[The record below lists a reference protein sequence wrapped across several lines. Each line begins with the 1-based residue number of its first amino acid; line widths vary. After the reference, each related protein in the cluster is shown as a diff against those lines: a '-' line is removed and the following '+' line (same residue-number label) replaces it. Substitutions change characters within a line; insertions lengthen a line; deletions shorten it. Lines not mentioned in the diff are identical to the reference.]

1 MRVERSSPMSQP
13 QALANQSREEP
24 MSEVKPFNIPKQLVW
39 KAYREVKANRGA
51 AGVDKQTL
59 AAFEANR
66 EDNLYKIWNRMASGS
81 YFPPPVRLVEI
92 PKGDGG
98 KRALGI
104 PTVADRIAQMVVKM
118 VLEALVEPKFH
129 RDSYGYR
136 PRRSALRAVAAARQ
150 RCFDFDWVIDL
161 DIKAFFDSL
170 EHELV
175 EKAVAR
181 HTDNPWVRLY
191 IARWLR
197 APVAG
202 PDGSIQPR
210 SKGTPQGG
218 VISPL
223 LANLFLH
230 YAFDLWMGRSY
241 PELRFERYA
250 DDAIVHCRSHGEAQ
264 AVLKAIGERLAQC
277 GLELHPMKTRIV
289 YCKDYRRRGK
299 HEHLSFDFLGYTFR
313 PRRARGR
320 WGKNFTG
327 FLPAI
332 SGKAAKAIRAR
343 MRQWRIRSSNTHQR
357 LEDIA
362 RLVNPSMRGWLN
374 YYGRFYRSAC
384 VQLLRRYFNQS
395 LTAWARRKFK
405 RLRGR
410 KLASMRWLARIERR
424 DPQLFALWELAPQP
438 QGWLIGAG

>member
-1 MRVERSSPMSQP
+1 MIQP
-13 QALANQSREEP
+13 QRQANQGWEEP
-24 MSEVKPFNIPKQLVW
+24 VSEAKPYNIPKQLVW
-39 KAYREVKANRGA
+39 KAYWRVKANRGA
-51 AGVDKQTL
+51 AGVDGQSL
-59 AAFEANR
+59 AAFEENL

-92 PKGDGG
+92 PKGNGG

-118 VLEALVEPKFH
+118 MLEPLVEPKFH

-136 PRRSALRAVAAARQ
+136 PHRSALRAVAVARQ
-150 RCFDFDWVIDL
+150 RCFEFDWVVDL

-170 EHELV
+170 DHELV
-175 EKAVAR
+175 ERAVAV

-197 APVAG
+197 VPVAG
-202 PDGSIQPR
+202 PGGSRQPR

-230 YAFDLWMGRSY
+230 YAFDCWMERNY
-241 PELRFERYA
+241 PQLRFERYA
-250 DDAIVHCRSHGEAQ
+250 DDAIVHCRSKGQAN
-264 AVLKAIGERLAQC
+264 AVLNAIRERLGQC
-277 GLELHPMKTRIV
+277 GLELHPAKTRIV

-299 HEHLSFDFLGYTFR
+299 HEEISFDFLGYTFSPR
-313 PRRARGR
+313 PAQRRG
-320 WGKNFTG
+320 GKKFTG

-332 SGKAAKAIRAR
+332 SGKAAKLIRTTI
-343 MRQWRIRSSNTHQR
+343 RQWRIATSRTHQR
-357 LEDIA
+357 LEEIA
-362 RLVNPSMRGWLN
+362 RLVNPSVRGWLN
-374 YYGRFYRSAC
+374 YYGRFYRSRC
-384 VQLLRRYFNQS
+384 VGLLKRYFNQT
-395 LTAWARRKFK
+395 LTAWARRKLK

-410 KLASMRWLARIERR
+410 KLASMRWLERIARRQ
-424 DPQLFALWELAPQP
+424 PKLFAFWEPAAQP
-438 QGWLIGAG
+438 QGWIIGAG

>member
-1 MRVERSSPMSQP
+1 MSPP
-13 QALANQSREEP
+13 QAWANQPWEEP
-24 MSEVKPFNIPKQLVW
+24 VSEAKPYNIPQQLVW
-39 KAYREVKANRGA
+39 KAYRQVKANRGA
-51 AGVDKQTL
+51 AGVDGQSL
-59 AAFEANR
+59 AAFEENL
-66 EDNLYKIWNRMASGS
+66 EDNLYKIWNRMASGA

-118 VLEALVEPKFH
+118 VLEPLVEPKFH
-129 RDSYGYR
+129 GDSYGYR
-136 PRRSALRAVAAARQ
+136 PHRSALRAVGVARQ
-150 RCFDFDWVIDL
+150 RCFEFDWVIDL

-170 EHELV
+170 DHELV
-175 EKAVAR
+175 EKAVAV
-181 HTDNPWVRLY
+181 HTNNPWVRLY

-197 APVAG
+197 APVAR
-202 PDGSIQPR
+202 PDGITQPR

-230 YAFDLWMGRSY
+230 YAFDRWLGRSY
-241 PELRFERYA
+241 PQLRFERYA

-277 GLELHPMKTRIV
+277 GLELHPRKTRIV

-299 HEHLSFDFLGYTFR
+299 HEHISFDFLGYTFR
-313 PRRARGR
+313 PRQAKGRG
-320 WGKNFTG
+320 GKNFTG

-332 SGKAAKAIRAR
+332 SGKAAQAIRAQI
-343 MRQWRIRSSNTHQR
+343 RQWRIATSRAHQQ
-357 LEDIA
+357 LGDIA
-362 RLVNPSMRGWLN
+362 RLVNPSVRGWLN
-374 YYGRFYRSAC
+374 YYGGFYRSAC
-384 VQLLRRYFNQS
+384 VQFLRRYFNQT

-424 DPQLFALWELAPQP
+424 DPRLFALWKLAPQP

>member
-1 MRVERSSPMSQP
+1 
-13 QALANQSREEP
+13 
-24 MSEVKPFNIPKQLVW
+24 MSEAKPYNLPKQLVW
-39 KAYREVKANRGA
+39 KAYRQVKAKRGA
-51 AGVDKQTL
+51 AGVDGQSL
-59 AAFEANR
+59 AAFEENL

-118 VLEALVEPKFH
+118 MLEPVVEPKFH

-136 PRRSALRAVAAARQ
+136 PHRSALRAVAAARK
-150 RCFDFDWVIDL
+150 RCFEFDWVIDL

-170 EHELV
+170 DHDLV
-175 EKAVAR
+175 ERAVAA

-191 IARWLR
+191 IGRWLR
-197 APVAG
+197 APAVR
-202 PDGSIQPR
+202 PDGTTQPR
-210 SKGTPQGG
+210 TKGTPQGG

-230 YAFDLWMGRSY
+230 YAFDLWLKRNY
-241 PELRFERYA
+241 PQLRFERYA
-250 DDAIVHCRSHGEAQ
+250 DDAIVHCGSNGQAQ
-264 AVLKAIGERLAQC
+264 AVLKAIGERLRQC
-277 GLELHPMKTRIV
+277 GLELHPKKTRIV

-313 PRRARGR
+313 PRRAKGR
-320 WGKNFTG
+320 WGKTFTG
-327 FLPAI
+327 FLPAL
-332 SGKAAKAIRAR
+332 SGKAAKAIRASI
-343 MRQWRIRSSNTHQR
+343 RQWRIPTSRVHQH
-357 LEDIA
+357 LGDIA
-362 RLVNPSMRGWLN
+362 RLVNPSVRGWLN
-374 YYGRFYRSAC
+374 YYGQFSRAYCLGFI
-384 VQLLRRYFNQS
+384 RRYFSQT

-410 KLASMRWLARIERR
+410 KRASMRWLARIERR
-424 DPQLFALWELAPQP
+424 DPKLFAWWELAAQP
-438 QGWLIGAG
+438 QGWIIGAG

>member
-1 MRVERSSPMSQP
+1 
-13 QALANQSREEP
+13 
-24 MSEVKPFNIPKQLVW
+24 
-39 KAYREVKANRGA
+39 
-51 AGVDKQTL
+51 
-59 AAFEANR
+59 
-66 EDNLYKIWNRMASGS
+66 MASGA

-118 VLEALVEPKFH
+118 VLEPLVEPKFH
-129 RDSYGYR
+129 GDSYGYR
-136 PRRSALRAVAAARQ
+136 PHRSALRAVGVARW
-150 RCFDFDWVIDL
+150 RCFEFDWVIDL

-170 EHELV
+170 DHELV
-175 EKAVAR
+175 EKAVAV
-181 HTDNPWVRLY
+181 HTNNPWVRLY

-197 APVAG
+197 APVAR
-202 PDGSIQPR
+202 PDGTTQPR

-241 PELRFERYA
+241 PGLRFERYA

-264 AVLKAIGERLAQC
+264 AVLKAIGERLAQV
-277 GLELHPMKTRIV
+277 GLELHPTKTRIV

-299 HEHLSFDFLGYTFR
+299 HEHISFDFLGYTFR
-313 PRRARGR
+313 PRQAKGRG
-320 WGKNFTG
+320 GKNFTG

-332 SGKAAKAIRAR
+332 SGKAAQAIRAQI
-343 MRQWRIRSSNTHQR
+343 RQWRIATSRTHQQ
-357 LEDIA
+357 LADIA
-362 RLVNPSMRGWLN
+362 RLVNPSVRGWLN
-374 YYGRFYRSAC
+374 YYGGFYRSAC
-384 VQLLRRYFNQS
+384 VQFLRRYFNQT

-424 DPQLFALWELAPQP
+424 DPRLLALWELAPQP